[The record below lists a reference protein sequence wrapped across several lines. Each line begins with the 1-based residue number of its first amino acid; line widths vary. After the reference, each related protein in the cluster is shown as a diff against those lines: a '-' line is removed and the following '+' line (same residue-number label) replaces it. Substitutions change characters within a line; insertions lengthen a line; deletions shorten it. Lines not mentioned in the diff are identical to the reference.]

1 MAGAV
6 EVVALDGLEIG
17 GARVREP
24 HRHDYHEL
32 VWVREGEGEHRL
44 DGAAVPVAP
53 RTLTVIGRGQVH
65 VFESGRGLRGAVVRF
80 GDELVYGGAERR
92 AAPGWLLAGRGG
104 RTVPVPA
111 GDVAALEGV
120 IAALGAE
127 AALPPDARA
136 AELEHHLVAV
146 LLLWIERWYDAS
158 RIDAREPGDAD
169 VQLQRRFARLLE
181 SDFAAPPRRRPLRRR
196 ARRPARR
203 PLARAQRGHRP
214 LDQGADH
221 RPRDARGRPPAAL
234 HRPHRRRGRPPR
246 RLLRPALLLARL
258 QAPRRRGPVG
268 LPRARC
274 AGSPCIREVSP
285 LEAARARPILDPMN
299 ETTAIDRAPVLPA
312 TLRLG
317 AVHITVTTSTAPSAS
332 TRTRSA

>member
-1 MAGAV
+1 MSGLSLDRMAGAV
-6 EVVALDGLEIG
+6 EVVALDGVEIG

-44 DGAAVPVAP
+44 DGATVPVAP

-65 VFESGRGLRGAVVRF
+65 VFASGRGLRGAVVRF

-111 GDVAALEGV
+111 GDVAALDGV
-120 IAALGAE
+120 IAALAAE

-136 AELEHHLVAV
+136 DELAHHLIAV
-146 LLLWIERWYDAS
+146 LLLWIERWYDAA

-181 SDFAAPPRRRPLRRR
+181 SDFARHHDA
-196 ARRPARR
+196 AHYADA
-203 PLARAQRGHRP
+203 LAV
-214 LDQGADH
+214 
-221 RPRDARGRPPAAL
+221 PPAAL
-234 HRPHRRRGRPPR
+234 SRALSEVTGRSTKELITDR
-246 RLLRPALLLARL
+246 
-258 QAPRRRGPVG
+258 VM
-268 LPRARC
+268 
-274 AGSPCIREVSP
+274 
-285 LEAARARPILDPMN
+285 LEAARLLRFTDLSVGEVAHRAGFADPLYFS
-299 ETTAIDRAPVLPA
+299 RAFKRHA
-312 TLRLG
+312 G
-317 AVHITVTTSTAPSAS
+317 EAPSDFRAAVRGKS
-332 TRTRSA
+332 MHP